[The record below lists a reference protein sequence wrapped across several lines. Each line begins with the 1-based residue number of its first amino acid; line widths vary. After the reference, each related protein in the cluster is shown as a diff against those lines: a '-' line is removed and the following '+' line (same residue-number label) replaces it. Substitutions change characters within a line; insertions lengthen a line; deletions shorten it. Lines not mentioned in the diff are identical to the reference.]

1 MKKNLKLLVCGLGLF
16 VLGGI
21 GLGLTVAN
29 NIEPNVVYAEDEEP
43 AEPTDPTDPTDPEPE
58 EPEVIE
64 YPCHV
69 VIVSAKHGSVTTDI
83 TEGNIGD
90 ICTITA
96 QHDLLYKI
104 ESCVANN
111 VILEEDPDISG
122 KFTFALIE
130 GENIISV
137 KFVVDEE
144 LCGALTKIVEEAS
157 DHDWSKLFTVEN
169 AIVLV
174 KWLLDGGILIAL
186 IRYYVKDKRLEK
198 KLEAKVQDTIN
209 KIIPD
214 TTKDTVLKTV
224 EEVITPMFVETKADY
239 IQLMGAMN
247 VFAKCMALAQEGT
260 VDSKRAILD
269 ELSGLK
275 IGDLET
281 LGEVKKSIEEMVERH
296 RRAYEE
302 TLAAIKALG
311 EKNAEYIGE
320 KKVEEPVQVEEVK
333 TEPVE
338 EQTKQATE

>member
-16 VLGGI
+16 ALGGI

-29 NIEPNVVYAEDEEP
+29 TIEPNVVYAEDEEP
-43 AEPTDPTDPTDPEPE
+43 AEPTEPTDPTDPEPE
-58 EPEVIE
+58 EPEVVE

-83 TEGNIGD
+83 VEGNVGD

-96 QHDLLYKI
+96 KHDLLYKI

-111 VILEEDPDISG
+111 VILEEDADISG

-130 GENIISV
+130 GENTISV

-144 LCGALTKIVEEAS
+144 LCGALTKIVEEAA
-157 DHDWSKLFTVEN
+157 DKDWTRLFTVEN
-169 AIVLV
+169 AITIV

-198 KLEAKVQDTIN
+198 KLEEKVQTTIN
-209 KIIPD
+209 GIIPE
-214 TTKDTVLKTV
+214 TTKNTVLKTV

-281 LGEVKKSIEEMVERH
+281 LGEVRKSIEEMVERQTK
-296 RRAYEE
+296 AYEE

-320 KKVEEPVQVEEVK
+320 KKVEEPSIDVEEPKVD
-333 TEPVE
+333 E
-338 EQTKQATE
+338 EQTKQAIE